1 MKTNAILSL
10 LAFSLMLS
18 LGSCKK
24 DDDTDAI
31 FAADQQVSKDQNQA
45 DNEVEDVSAMQDDL
59 MAQNE
64 ARLYA
69 RTNVNDTVYTFPFDS
84 CATVTLVPKGS
95 NATGS
100 ITVDY
105 GTGCQGRDGRFR
117 KGIVKW
123 TYTDRLRKPGAVVT
137 TTFQNY
143 AVKPLNASE
152 YVQIDNAS
160 NKITT
165 NLNTVEVSQEIPTLK
180 LRREVN
186 MILRFSDNSTFSWAG
201 TKNVEWNLGILGY
214 RWDNVYTLKAGSQLQ
229 GTDRIGRTYGLLVN
243 LDVVRKAS
251 CSLAGIFKPVSGQV
265 SITHDDKSKVV
276 DFGDGNCDNTVTIT
290 INGKRTRTRW

>member
-1 MKTNAILSL
+1 MKTNAILSIL
-10 LAFSLMLS
+10 TLSLMLG
-18 LGSCKK
+18 LTSCKK
-24 DDDTDAI
+24 DNDESGI
-31 FAADQQVSKDQNQA
+31 FNADQQVSKDQNQA
-45 DNEVEDVSAMQDDL
+45 DNEIEDISAMQDDL

-69 RTNVNDTVYTFPFDS
+69 RTNVSDTIYRFNFDS

-123 TYTDRLRKPGAVVT
+123 TFTDRLRKPGAVVT

-152 YVQIDNAS
+152 YIQIDNNS
-160 NKITT
+160 SKITT
-165 NLNTVEVSQEIPTLK
+165 NLNTVEVSAEIPTLK

-186 MILRFSDNSTFSWAG
+186 MILRFSDNSTFSFAG
-201 TKNVEWNLGILGY
+201 TKNLEWNLGILGY
-214 RWDNVYTLKAGSQLQ
+214 RWDNIYTFKAGSQLQ
-229 GTDRIGRTYGLLVN
+229 GTDRVGRAYGMLVN
-243 LDVVRKAS
+243 NDVVRKAS
-251 CSLAGIFKPVSGQV
+251 CALAGVFKPVSGQLT
-265 SITHDDKSKVV
+265 ITHDSKTKVV
-276 DFGDGNCDNTVTIT
+276 DFGDGSCDNVVTVI